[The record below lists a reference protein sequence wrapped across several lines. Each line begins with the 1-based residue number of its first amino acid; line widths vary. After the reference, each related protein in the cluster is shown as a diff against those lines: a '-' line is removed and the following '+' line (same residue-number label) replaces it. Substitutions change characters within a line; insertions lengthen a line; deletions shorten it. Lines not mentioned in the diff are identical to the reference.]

1 MFYLFFLVKSQIFYA
16 DLRGDQV
23 QQNTNMGFWF
33 GFWCLTPL
41 STIFQLYRGGQ
52 FYWWKKLKYSEKT
65 MDLSQDTDKLSH
77 IMLYRVHFTT
87 DKLYHIILYRVHLT
101 TDKLYH
107 IMLYQVHLMGVKPTT
122 FSVLRTE
129 CIGR

>member
-1 MFYLFFLVKSQIFYA
+1 VFYLFFLVKSQIFYA

-52 FYWWKKLKYSEKT
+52 FYWWRKLKYPEKT
-65 MDLSQDTDKLSH
+65 TDLPQVTDNNNKCIEIGVMYEATDT
-77 IMLYRVHFTT
+77 
-87 DKLYHIILYRVHLT
+87 
-101 TDKLYH
+101 
-107 IMLYQVHLMGVKPTT
+107 GN
-122 FSVLRTE
+122 VLDD
-129 CIGR
+129 